1 MLVLSAIVSNTRL
14 VDKNGKN
21 RGGTIN
27 RLVPTHGD
35 TVARAQAR
43 AQARALAS
51 PGPPRLPL
59 LYKGTLPLVRFA
71 TKKTTRWWETRKN
84 KRRENF

>member
-1 MLVLSAIVSNTRL
+1 

-21 RGGTIN
+21 RGGTIS

-35 TVARAQAR
+35 TEAHAPAKAQHS
-43 AQARALAS
+43 L
-51 PGPPRLPL
+51 GPPRLPL
-59 LYKGTLPLVRFA
+59 LYKGTLPLVRSA
-71 TKKTTRWWETRKN
+71 TKKTTPGWETRKN